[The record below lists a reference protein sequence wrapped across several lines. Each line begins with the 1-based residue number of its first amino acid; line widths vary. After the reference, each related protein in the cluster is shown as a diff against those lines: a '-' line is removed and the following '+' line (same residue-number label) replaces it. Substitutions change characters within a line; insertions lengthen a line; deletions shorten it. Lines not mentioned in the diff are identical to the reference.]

1 VNLIIGAITFVCGMA
16 LAIAGAITYKEGIDY
31 TGNLIAG
38 SMGSVFAL
46 SGLALWFKDKK
57 QIFDKSR
64 GIYQKGKKRIQL
76 DTFVAVQILRKR
88 VRLSSKSSSFWCYET
103 NLVQGFRNRINLL
116 NNGGTYED
124 IMKDA
129 ECIAKFLNVPILFDK
144 KITEKK

>member
-88 VRLSSKSSSFWCYET
+88 VRLSSKAAVFG
-103 NLVQGFRNRINLL
+103 V
-116 NNGGTYED
+116 
-124 IMKDA
+124 MKQ
-129 ECIAKFLNVPILFDK
+129 I
-144 KITEKK
+144 